1 MNSLS
6 YYNRQKDSWEEGE
19 IQSLKLEYTTNAMT
33 ISEIGDIHHRTPGS
47 ISYKLKNIGLITHN
61 TMAHGYTEYR
71 DSELYK
77 EIVGK
82 GKITDIDKKDKKEA
96 KMKIKNE
103 IIYNISS
110 TSEVAELK
118 NEIISLKK
126 DVKEMLRLIRELY
139 DFETQ

>member
-1 MNSLS
+1 
-6 YYNRQKDSWEEGE
+6 
-19 IQSLKLEYTTNAMT
+19 
-33 ISEIGDIHHRTPGS
+33 
-47 ISYKLKNIGLITHN
+47 
-61 TMAHGYTEYR
+61 
-71 DSELYK
+71 
-77 EIVGK
+77 
-82 GKITDIDKKDKKEA
+82 
-96 KMKIKNE
+96 MKIKNE